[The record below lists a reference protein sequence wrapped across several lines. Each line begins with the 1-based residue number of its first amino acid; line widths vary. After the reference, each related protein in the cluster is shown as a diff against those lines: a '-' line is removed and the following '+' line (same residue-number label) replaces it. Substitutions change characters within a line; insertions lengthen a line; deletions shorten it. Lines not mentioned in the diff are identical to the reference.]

1 LNLRATLPLVVSLLG
16 GCGYH
21 VNAAGGELPKGVEK
35 VTVPI
40 FRNQTTEAGL
50 ETWITDEL
58 RRDLDRSGYLG
69 GAASDGRV
77 EGRVEAVFS
86 APLALK
92 VGPGPSSPPG
102 TQPGGRCAGCVPA
115 NPGVYRATVTVSV
128 KLVLADGKVTDF
140 PRLSRSEDFLQADDL
155 ATMEANRRLALQR
168 AGQQLAQD
176 VATQLTSGW

>member
-1 LNLRATLPLVVSLLG
+1 VAWVLGLLLLGG

-35 VTVPI
+35 VYVPI

-77 EGRVEAVFS
+77 EGRLEAVFVG
-86 APLALK
+86 PLALK
-92 VGPGPSSPPG
+92 VGPSTPVPQS
-102 TQPGGRCAGCVPA
+102 GGRCVGCVPE
-115 NPGVYRATVTVSV
+115 NPGVYRATVTVSM
-128 KLVLADGKVTDF
+128 KLVLQDGRVTDF

-155 ATMEANRRLALQR
+155 ATMEANRRLALHR

-176 VATQLTSGW
+176 IATQLTSGW